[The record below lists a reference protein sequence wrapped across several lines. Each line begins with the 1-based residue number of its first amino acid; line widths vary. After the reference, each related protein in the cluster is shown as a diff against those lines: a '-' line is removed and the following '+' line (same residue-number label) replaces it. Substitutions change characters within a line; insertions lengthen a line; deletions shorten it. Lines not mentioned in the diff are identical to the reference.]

1 MSDSKIERAVRQL
14 AGMDASD
21 KVSMLLCT
29 VESVDLD
36 SRTCTCANITGTAVA
51 DVLDA
56 QLMAEVDDG
65 VLHVPT
71 INSTVIVVM
80 SKYAPPYVAMFSE
93 LDRIYTVVGNS
104 VIDVTPG
111 KITLNDG
118 AFGGLVKVIDLTSK
132 LNALENKVN
141 ALITAHNTHVHGGV
155 TFGSDSTTT
164 TPSQVPGQLTPT
176 ERSEIENTTII
187 HGS

>member
-21 KVSMLLCT
+21 KVSMMLCN
-29 VESVDLD
+29 VESVDID
-36 SRTCTCANITGTAVA
+36 NRTCTCSNITGTAVA
-51 DVLDA
+51 DILDA

-65 VLHVPT
+65 VLHVPAV
-71 INSTVIVVM
+71 NSTVVVVL
-80 SKYAPPYVAMFSE
+80 SKYVPPYVAMFSE

-104 VIDVTPG
+104 VIDVSPD
-111 KITLNDG
+111 KITLNNG
-118 AFGGLVKVIDLTSK
+118 SFGGLVKVIDLTNK

-141 ALITAHNTHVHGGV
+141 DLVTTFNSHVHTGVTTGTGATAITATPV
-155 TFGSDSTTT
+155 TGTI
-164 TPSQVPGQLTPT
+164 TPT
-176 ERSEIENTTII
+176 QRNEIENTTVI